1 MIFKPDGWHCRDY
14 LPHFD
19 GGEIPQMITFR
30 LHDSLPQALLERWR
44 QEIERQPKQNLD
56 VELRRRIEVYLD
68 QGYGSAYLKDPRLAA
83 LVQTALLHFDSE
95 RYRLS
100 AWVVMPN
107 HTHLLMTPCSGH
119 SLSRIMHSLKSY
131 TAQEANK
138 LLGRQGKFWMDEYF
152 DRFIRNADHFARAIS
167 YIENNP
173 VKAHLCKVA
182 HEWRFSSARF
192 RAHRS

>member
-1 MIFKPDGWHCRDY
+1 MIFNPDGWHSRGY

-30 LHDSLPQALLERWR
+30 LHDSLPQALLESWR

-56 VELRRRIEVYLD
+56 IELRRRSDIYLD
-68 QGYGSAYLKDPRLAA
+68 HGYGSAYLKDLRLAA

-107 HTHLLMTPCSGH
+107 HVHLLVIPCSGH
-119 SLSRIMHSLKSY
+119 SLSRIMHSIKSY

-138 LLGRQGKFWMDEYF
+138 LLDRQGKFWMNEYF
-152 DRFIRNADHFARAIS
+152 DRFIRDAEHFARAIS

-173 VKAHLCKVA
+173 VKAHLCNA
-182 HEWRFSSARF
+182 AYEWRFSSARF
-192 RAHRS
+192 RAHRR